1 MDQFSPINPTASL
14 YVGDLHPSTTEMMIY
29 EAFSQVGPVISV
41 RVCRHRLTRRS
52 LGFGFVCFSSPE
64 EASKAIKEMNGRVLG
79 TRALYVVLAWA
90 CPGVRLQQGPCMRP
104 RREAYMGPRGGPVHV
119 TDVSPTGVRNM
130 GPTCALSGSVTHAS
144 DVGPTRPPSR
154 RPTHTPS
161 GSLGNAPTVGTTFG
175 PNMSPMCSPDQI
187 PTSAPGID
195 PTFGPG
201 LIPAYEE
208 ME

>member
-52 LGFGFVCFSSPE
+52 LGYGFVNYQNRQDGD
-64 EASKAIKEMNGRVLG
+64 KAIKEMNGRVLG

-104 RREAYMGPRGGPVHV
+104 RREAYMGPRYQPY
-119 TDVSPTGVRNM
+119 
-130 GPTCALSGSVTHAS
+130 
-144 DVGPTRPPSR
+144 R
-154 RPTHTPS
+154 RPRQDP
-161 GSLGNAPTVGTTFG
+161 
-175 PNMSPMCSPDQI
+175 QI